1 MSQLIQ
7 SQSIQSQPM
16 IFHIIG
22 LGVSQTAQL
31 SPQAINALQQADS
44 VLGSVRQI
52 AVIESHLMLQP
63 TSQMAQQKTQQ
74 KTHYF
79 PKFSELPA
87 WLEAQ
92 QTNGHKN
99 IVILASGDPLYFGI
113 GRWFSQQYPTNQ
125 LHFYPAVSSIQA
137 ACHELGLS
145 LQDVDVISLHGR
157 PLKTLR
163 RHIKQNQTLLMMT
176 DQNSTP
182 AALAEECQQLGF
194 IKGQLH
200 VCEKLG
206 YDNQTIRTF
215 ELNDPQISQLD
226 FDPLHVSII
235 STQNCERYSAEF
247 PGIPDAQFITD
258 GEHGKGMITKRE
270 VRLSI
275 LSMMQPTRGDV
286 IWDIGA
292 GCGSVAIEL
301 ALWQTQHV
309 VVAIEHH
316 DDRLR
321 CLKANQEKFGV
332 LKNLLIVS
340 GRAPDALEE
349 LKDNL
354 AQPNK
359 IFIGGSDGE
368 LTLLLKQCWHQ
379 LPIGGTLMASA
390 VTEDT
395 KFLLM
400 SFFKQREEC
409 KDAEFES
416 SQIIVNRAGQLA
428 GQLLYR
434 PNLPVTLFKWVKY
447 A

>member
-1 MSQLIQ
+1 ML
-7 SQSIQSQPM
+7 QPM

-31 SPQAINALQQADS
+31 TQQALNALQQADS
-44 VLGSVRQI
+44 VLGSARQI
-52 AVIESHLMLQP
+52 AVIESHL
-63 TSQMAQQKTQQ
+63 TQQ
-74 KTHYF
+74 ETHHF

-87 WLEAQ
+87 WLSSQ
-92 QTNGHKN
+92 QIIGHTN

-113 GRWFSQQYPTNQ
+113 GRWFSQQYPNNQ
-125 LHFYPAVSSIQA
+125 LRFYPAVSSIQA

-157 PLKTLR
+157 PLNSLR
-163 RHIKQNQTLLMMT
+163 RHIKQNQTLLMLT
-176 DQNSTP
+176 DQNSSP
-182 AALAEECQQLGF
+182 AALVEECKQLGF
-194 IKGQLH
+194 ISGHIH

-206 YDNQTIRTF
+206 YDEQNIRTF
-215 ELNDPQISQLD
+215 EINDPQISARS

-275 LSMMQPTRGDV
+275 LSMMQASRGDV

-301 ALWQTQHV
+301 ALWQTQHLV
-309 VVAIEHH
+309 FAIEHH
-316 DDRLR
+316 NDRLQ
-321 CLKANQEKFGV
+321 CLKSNQEKFGV
-332 LKNLLIVS
+332 SQNLHIVS
-340 GRAPDALEE
+340 GRAPTALDD
-349 LKDNL
+349 LK
-354 AQPNK
+354 QPNK

-368 LTLLLKQCWHQ
+368 LALLLKQCWAT
-379 LPIGGTLMASA
+379 LPIGGILMASA

-395 KFLLM
+395 KYILMAFL
-400 SFFKQREEC
+400 SHRDEC
-409 KDAEFES
+409 SDAEFES
-416 SQIIVNRAGQLA
+416 SQITVSRAGQLA

-434 PNLPVTLFKWVKY
+434 PNLPVTLFKWVKHD
-447 A
+447 

>member
-1 MSQLIQ
+1 
-7 SQSIQSQPM
+7 M

-31 SPQAINALQQADS
+31 TPQALNALQQADS
-44 VLGSVRQI
+44 VLGSARQI
-52 AVIESHLMLQP
+52 AVIESYLTKQE
-63 TSQMAQQKTQQ
+63 
-74 KTHYF
+74 THHF
-79 PKFSELPA
+79 PKFSELPD
-87 WLEAQ
+87 WLASQ
-92 QTNGHKN
+92 KTSGHTH
-99 IVILASGDPLYFGI
+99 IAILASGDPLYFGI
-113 GRWFSQQYPTNQ
+113 GRWFSQQYSSKE
-125 LHFYPAVSSIQA
+125 LRFYPAVSSIQA

-157 PLKTLR
+157 PLSTLR
-163 RHIKQNQTLLMMT
+163 RHIKQHQTVLMLT

-182 AALAEECQQLGF
+182 AALVQECKQLGF
-194 IKGQLH
+194 LNGHIH

-206 YDNQTIRTF
+206 YDEKKISTF
-215 ELNDPQISQLD
+215 EINDPQISKLN

-235 STQNCERYSAEF
+235 STQNCEGYSPEF

-275 LSMMQPTRGDV
+275 LSMMQATRGDV

-301 ALWQTQHV
+301 ALWQTQHKV
-309 VVAIEHH
+309 IAIEHH
-316 DDRLR
+316 DDRLQ
-321 CLKANQEKFGV
+321 CLKANREKFGV
-332 LKNLLIVS
+332 SQNLKIVS
-340 GRAPDALEE
+340 GRAPAALE
-349 LKDNL
+349 NL
-354 AQPNK
+354 ESPNK

-368 LTLLLKQCWHQ
+368 LALLLRQCWEI
-379 LPIGGTLMASA
+379 LPVGGILMASA

-395 KFLLM
+395 KHTLMTFLN
-400 SFFKQREEC
+400 QRDDC
-409 KDAEFES
+409 NDAELES
-416 SQIIVNRAGQLA
+416 SQIIVSRAGQLA

-434 PNLPVTLFKWVKY
+434 PNLPVTLFKWVKH